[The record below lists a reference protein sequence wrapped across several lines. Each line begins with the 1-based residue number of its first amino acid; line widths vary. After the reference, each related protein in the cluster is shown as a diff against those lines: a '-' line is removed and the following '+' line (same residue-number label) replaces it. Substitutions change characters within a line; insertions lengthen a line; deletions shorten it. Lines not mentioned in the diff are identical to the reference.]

1 MITKQEN
8 FIRKLIREEL
18 DKFNLDNAFNV
29 AMNFFRQQN
38 IISDI
43 FGIGSYFFSKKR
55 KSPNDVDFVIK
66 LNVPFENESVYEM
79 SDKLEEIKDK
89 FVDNGNTLINV
100 FVVDSEDRKLNSV
113 DLWFIKHK
121 GENLIDN
128 IEERKSQIY
137 WNKIKKL

>member
-66 LNVPFENESVYEM
+66 LNVTLKILNLMCFHQLI
-79 SDKLEEIKDK
+79 KLKNMILTQMKNVNNR
-89 FVDNGNTLINV
+89 FVIQFL
-100 FVVDSEDRKLNSV
+100 L
-113 DLWFIKHK
+113 
-121 GENLIDN
+121 
-128 IEERKSQIY
+128 
-137 WNKIKKL
+137 